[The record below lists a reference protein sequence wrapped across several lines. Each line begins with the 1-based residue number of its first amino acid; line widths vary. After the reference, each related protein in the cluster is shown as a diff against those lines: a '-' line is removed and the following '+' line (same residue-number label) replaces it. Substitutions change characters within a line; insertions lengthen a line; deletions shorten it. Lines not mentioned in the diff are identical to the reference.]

1 MNDGGLPVVM
11 AGGPPEGE
19 VTVAGVLL
27 AAGRSKR
34 FGDRNKLLA
43 TLAGEPLVAHAAE
56 TLLAAPLSEVLVVVG
71 HDADAIREAISDRP
85 VTVVEN
91 LDYGEGQATS
101 VRTGIRAIGGDADAA
116 VFALSDMP
124 VVAPETI
131 GRLVAAYERGLGDA
145 LAAANDGRRGNPV
158 LFDRR
163 HFESLRDVRGDV
175 GGKEILLEGSESAL
189 VESDD
194 PGVHRDV
201 DTLPD
206 LRELREDR
214 RSRRP

>member
-1 MNDGGLPVVM
+1 MSEGGLPVVTPE
-11 AGGPPEGE
+11 GPPEGAA
-19 VTVAGVLL
+19 TVAGVLL
-27 AAGRSKR
+27 AAGRSER

-43 TLAGEPLVAHAAE
+43 PLAGEPLVRRAVG
-56 TLLAAPLSEVLVVVG
+56 TLLAAPLSEVVIVVG
-71 HDADAIREAISDRP
+71 HDADTVREALSDLP

-91 LDYGEGQATS
+91 PNYDEGQATS
-101 VRTGIRAIGGDADAA
+101 VRTGIEAVGDDADAV

-124 VVAPETI
+124 AVAPETV

-163 HFESLRDVRGDV
+163 HFDSLRDVRGDV
-175 GGKEILLEGSESAL
+175 GGREILLEGSESAL
-189 VESDD
+189 VESGD

-201 DTLPD
+201 DTLAD
-206 LRELREDR
+206 LRDLRGEH
-214 RSRRP
+214 RS